1 MFINLAKVLFK
12 KEGQVSIEYMLVFAF
27 VTFVV
32 LIILG
37 VAFFYSNSIRD
48 NIRVTQADNYAN
60 KIISSSESVFYA
72 GEPSKATISAYL
84 PDSVENIYIQEN
96 HVLIELRTA
105 SGLNTMAFESKVPI
119 SGNLS
124 NIEGVKNIEITA
136 NDTAITINEK

>member
-37 VAFFYSNSIRD
+37 VAFFYSNSIKD
-48 NIRVTQADNYAN
+48 SIKVTQADNYAN
-60 KIISSSESVFYA
+60 KIVSSSESVFYA
-72 GEPSKATISAYL
+72 GEPSKATISTYL
-84 PDSVENIYIQEN
+84 PDSVENVEILEN
-96 HVLIELRTA
+96 HILIELRTS
-105 SGLNTMAFESKVPI
+105 SGLNKMAFESKVPI

-124 NIEGVKNIEITA
+124 NVKGVKNIEITA
-136 NDTAITINEK
+136 NDTAITISEK